1 MITLKLDEKMKEA
14 IQKAAGKKFMSMSG
28 YLKAAC
34 EKALLEDGIDW
45 RNEPEAPKKKTSP
58 KKRQP

>member
-1 MITLKLDEKMKEA
+1 MQIVITLKLEIKMKEA
-14 IQKAAGKKFMSMSG
+14 IQKAAEKKFMSMSG

-45 RNEPEAPKKKTSP
+45 RKEPGKKEKG
-58 KKRQP
+58 KN